1 VAPFGVRNDHLLRD
15 LSTVSL
21 ALGMAALLAATRPT
35 WRVPVLAISRFQFT
49 LHTLNH
55 VLDLGRAEPGWLGPA
70 NALALGLATVALTL
84 TLRAAQEPAT
94 GEASPTGQEAIEP

>member
-1 VAPFGVRNDHLLRD
+1 MTL
-15 LSTVSL
+15 
-21 ALGMAALLAATRPT
+21 
-35 WRVPVLAISRFQFT
+35 FQFT

-55 VLDLGRAEPGWLGPA
+55 LFDIGHVEPGWLGPA
-70 NALALGLATVALTL
+70 NALALGLASVALAL